1 MKKLTSLS
9 LIIMVMIFLGVL
21 STAEARTGSTSDSSS
36 SSKSRSTTSSKTTT
50 SKPSRTTSATNS
62 IFANTAKN
70 NEASKA
76 WQKINKKPVDDTPVV
91 VAPVPAPVQND
102 NTSRQLADIQRQLA
116 ENKRQQQIT
125 DAARFAAE
133 MALRN
138 NNNRPQPAYVTP
150 STVTTPTV
158 ATVTDT
164 AADATPAK
172 SGGTSW
178 FMIFLIIGG
187 ILVIYFWLKNRNSSS
202 STNYRL

>member
-1 MKKLTSLS
+1 MKKLTSSS
-9 LIIMVMIFLGVL
+9 LIIMVMIFIGII

-50 SKPSRTTSATNS
+50 TSKPSRTTSATNS
-62 IFANTAKN
+62 IFANVAKN

-116 ENKRQQQIT
+116 ENRRQQQIA
-125 DAARFAAE
+125 DAARIAAE
-133 MALRN
+133 LVSRN

-150 STVTTPTV
+150 ATVTTPPV
-158 ATVTDT
+158 ANVTDT

-187 ILVIYFWLKNRNSSS
+187 IVVIYFWLKNRNSSN
-202 STNYRL
+202 TNYRL

>member
-1 MKKLTSLS
+1 MKKLTGIS
-9 LIIMVMIFLGVL
+9 LIIMVMIFLGIL

-62 IFANTAKN
+62 IFANAAKN

-76 WQKINKKPVDDTPVV
+76 WQKINKKPVDNTPVV

-102 NTSRQLADIQRQLA
+102 NTSRQLADIQRQIA
-116 ENKRQQQIT
+116 DAKRQQQII
-125 DAARFAAE
+125 AAAQTAAQI
-133 MALRN
+133 AIN
-138 NNNRPQPAYVTP
+138 NNKRPQPAYVTP
-150 STVTTPTV
+150 STVTTPPV
-158 ATVTDT
+158 ANVTNT
-164 AADATPAK
+164 GTDATPAK

-178 FMIFLIIGG
+178 FMIFLMIGG
-187 ILVIYFWLKNRNSSS
+187 VVVIYFWLKNRNSSS

>member
-9 LIIMVMIFLGVL
+9 LIIMMMIFTGIL

-50 SKPSRTTSATNS
+50 SKPSKTTSATNS
-62 IFANTAKN
+62 IFANAAKN

-76 WQKINKKPVDDTPVV
+76 WQKINKKPVDNTSVA
-91 VAPVPAPVQND
+91 VAPVPAPVQNND

-116 ENKRQQQIT
+116 ENKRQQQIA

-133 MALRN
+133 MAARN

-150 STVTTPTV
+150 STVTTPPV
-158 ATVTDT
+158 ANLTDT
-164 AADATPAK
+164 ATDAAPAK

-187 ILVIYFWLKNRNSSS
+187 IVVIYFWLKNRNSPN
-202 STNYRL
+202 TNYRL

>member
-1 MKKLTSLS
+1 MKKLTSLP
-9 LIIMVMIFLGVL
+9 LIIMVMIFLGII

-50 SKPSRTTSATNS
+50 TSKPSRTTSATNS
-62 IFANTAKN
+62 IFANVAKN

-76 WQKINKKPVDDTPVV
+76 WQKINKKPVDDTPVA

-116 ENKRQQQIT
+116 ENRRQQQIA
-125 DAARFAAE
+125 DAARIAAE
-133 MALRN
+133 LVSRN

-150 STVTTPTV
+150 ATVTTPPV
-158 ATVTDT
+158 ANVTDT

-187 ILVIYFWLKNRNSSS
+187 IVVIYFWLKNRNSSN
-202 STNYRL
+202 TNYRL